1 MSVIFKAVTYTY
13 LPKTPYEHQA
23 LRDIN
28 LTLDQGKFIAII
40 GHTGSGKSTL
50 VQHINALLT
59 PSTGEVQVDDFV
71 IHANDKP
78 KGLKKLRKKAGMVF
92 QFPEYQLFEE
102 TVYKDIMFGPK
113 NFKEDT
119 KTIDE
124 KIHSII
130 QLVGLDESFLERSPF
145 ELSGGQKRRVAIAG
159 ILAMEPDILI
169 LDEPTAG
176 LDPRGASEMMQLFQR
191 LNRLGKTIILVTH
204 EMDYVLQ
211 YCDEAIVLKDGQVA
225 KQASPAEVFSD
236 ESLLQAMSIEAPD
249 CLRFA
254 KKLQKAGLSLDLSL
268 IRNTE
273 SLAEAI
279 LQAKG
284 VQR

>member
-1 MSVIFKAVTYTY
+1 MSVVFKAVTYTY

-28 LTLDQGKFIAII
+28 LTLDQSKFIAII

-59 PSTGEVQVDDFV
+59 PTTGEVHVDEWI

-113 NFKEDT
+113 NFKEDV

-130 QLVGLDESFLERSPF
+130 HLVGLDESFLDRSPF

-191 LNRLGKTIILVTH
+191 LNHLGKTIILVTH
-204 EMDYVLQ
+204 EMDHVLQ
-211 YCDEAIVLKDGQVA
+211 YCDEAIVLKDGQVVR
-225 KQASPAEVFSD
+225 QATPAEVFSD
-236 ESLLQAMSIEAPD
+236 VDFLQSMSIEAPD

-254 KKLQKAGLSLDLSL
+254 NKLQKAGLLLDISS

-284 VQR
+284 AKR